1 MAPWQMILV
10 LGAMA
15 LITWGP
21 TLLAFRRRRKRG
33 EPVLL
38 RHLVAALFLE
48 GVVLVG
54 LAAIANVAG
63 LSDPGSYLL
72 VIALLVGAAG
82 AQIFSSMRFKPS
94 AAD

>member
-21 TLLAFRRRRKRG
+21 TLLAFRRKRKRAD
-33 EPVLL
+33 PVLL
-38 RHLVAALFLE
+38 RHLFAALFVE
-48 GVVLVG
+48 AVVLVG
-54 LAAIANVAG
+54 LGAIANAAG

-72 VIALLVGAAG
+72 LIALLVGAAG
-82 AQIFSSMRFKPS
+82 AQIFSSMRFKP
-94 AAD
+94 AAAG